1 MPSPHLGPIQKP
13 LLIVISGP
21 SGVGKD
27 SVLRELRARQKNLH
41 FVVTVNTR
49 APRPDEKE
57 GVDYHF
63 ISKEEFQSMLAA
75 GDLLEDAHV
84 YNDFK
89 GVPREQVRS
98 AIASGK
104 DVLLRLDV
112 QGAAT
117 IREKA
122 PEALLI
128 FLTTSSEEE
137 LFDRLR
143 SRGTESEADL
153 EKRLQTAR
161 DEFAR
166 VDEYDYVV
174 VNAQDQLNDTVQ
186 RIIEIIRVEHQRV
199 HPRQV
204 TL

>member
-1 MPSPHLGPIQKP
+1 
-13 LLIVISGP
+13 
-21 SGVGKD
+21 VGKD